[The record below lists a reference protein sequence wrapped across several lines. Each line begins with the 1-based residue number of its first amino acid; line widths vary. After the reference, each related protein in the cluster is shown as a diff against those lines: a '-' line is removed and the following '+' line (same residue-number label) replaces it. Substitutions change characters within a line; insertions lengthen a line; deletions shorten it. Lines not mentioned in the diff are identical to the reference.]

1 MLVVVR
7 GPDLCADRAGGA
19 APYDRR
25 VAGPGTDSEVPVGEA
40 LRSGPTGLATQMCHD
55 CRAVDVEALG
65 ELGDRRT
72 DGARLDELF
81 YPWRAEAGLLLP
93 HAVATAGGLPPPS
106 ARSREAA
113 TL

>member
-1 MLVVVR
+1 M
-7 GPDLCADRAGGA
+7 
-19 APYDRR
+19 
-25 VAGPGTDSEVPVGEA
+25 PGTDSEVPVGEA

-55 CRAVDVEALG
+55 RRAVDVEALG

-93 HAVATAGGLPPPS
+93 HALATTGGL
-106 ARSREAA
+106 AA
-113 TL
+113 TIGAISRGRNTLTWAFGV